1 MASQRIRSRP
11 EEGRK
16 GGRMNSACRPGA
28 LHTAFN
34 MLALSWIIISE
45 LLLSAHCLKDLKI
58 FVPEAVLMG
67 NAATLSCQYDLEQ
80 AALYAV
86 RWYFGQEEF
95 YRYVPREA
103 KPTFVF
109 AVAGINVD
117 LANSDATSVTLKG
130 VTRELSGSYQCEVS
144 EDAPLFHTEIR
155 SAYMQVIELPKDDPV
170 LQVDKKVIGVND
182 YLKAVCTVGPSYP
195 PANITWNINGNQIR
209 RTPLQSISQDSY
221 DGSTTHS
228 ALEIHANSQALQGFF
243 ETKYQHSVNLQ
254 CVVTI
259 RHMYHKVVA
268 QRIGLNAAPPT
279 TISPNLLGLEGS
291 KRYANGDPDNSALT
305 GASQRCCICCGS
317 FGAVSLAIFTLAMAH
332 L

>member
-1 MASQRIRSRP
+1 MASQREGARCASR
-11 EEGRK
+11 R
-16 GGRMNSACRPGA
+16 GA
-28 LHTAFN
+28 GLLHSTFN
-34 MLALSWIIISE
+34 MLAFSWIIISE
-45 LLLSAHCLKDLKI
+45 LMLSAHCLKDLKI
-58 FVPEAVLMG
+58 FVPEAVIMG

-117 LANSDATSVTLKG
+117 LTNSDATSVTLKG

-155 SAYMQVIELPKDDPV
+155 SAHMQVIELPKDDPV
-170 LQVDKKVIGVND
+170 MQVDKKVIGAND
-182 YLKAVCTVGPSYP
+182 HFKAVCTVGPSYP
-195 PANITWNINGNQIR
+195 PANITWYINGRKIYK
-209 RTPLQSISQDSY
+209 TPLQRITQDAFE
-221 DGSTTHS
+221 GSTTYS
-228 ALEIHANSQALQGFF
+228 SLEIYPHSQVLQGFF
-243 ETKYQHSVNLQ
+243 QAMPKYQPNIMLLCEVSILHVFHKSVQ
-254 CVVTI
+254 
-259 RHMYHKVVA
+259 
-268 QRIGLNAAPPT
+268 QRIGLSNAPPT

-305 GASQRCCICCGS
+305 GASQCICCSAVGS
-317 FGAVSLAIFTLAMAH
+317 VTLALAT
-332 L
+332 LAVAQL

>member
-1 MASQRIRSRP
+1 MASQRIGP
-11 EEGRK
+11 GRGGG
-16 GGRMNSACRPGA
+16 GGRRSCGPGA

-45 LLLSAHCLKDLKI
+45 LLLSVHCLKDLKI
-58 FVPEAVLMG
+58 FVPEAVIMG

-109 AVAGINVD
+109 SVAGINVD
-117 LANSDATSVTLKG
+117 LSKSDATSVTLKG

-155 SAYMQVIELPKDDPV
+155 SAHMQVIELPKDEPV
-170 LQVDKKVIGVND
+170 MQVDKKVIGVND
-182 YLKAVCTVGPSYP
+182 NFKAVCTVGPSYP
-195 PANITWNINGNQIR
+195 PANITWYINGR
-209 RTPLQSISQDSY
+209 MVYPTPLQRITQDAFE
-221 DGSTTHS
+221 GSTTYS
-228 ALEIHANSQALQGFF
+228 SLEIYPHSQVLQGFF
-243 ETKYQHSVNLQ
+243 QAKYQANINLLCEVSILHVFHKSVQ
-254 CVVTI
+254 
-259 RHMYHKVVA
+259 
-268 QRIGLNAAPPT
+268 QRIGLSNAPPT

-305 GASQRCCICCGS
+305 GASQRCCICCGAA
-317 FGAVSLAIFTLAMAH
+317 GAILLALATLTVGH

>member
-1 MASQRIRSRP
+1 MASQRIGP
-11 EEGRK
+11 GRGDGGGG
-16 GGRMNSACRPGA
+16 GGRRSCGPGA

-45 LLLSAHCLKDLKI
+45 LLLSVHCLKDLKI
-58 FVPEAVLMG
+58 FVPEAVIMG

-109 AVAGINVD
+109 SVAGINVD
-117 LANSDATSVTLKG
+117 LSKSDATSVTLKG

-155 SAYMQVIELPKDDPV
+155 SAHMQVIELPKDEPV
-170 LQVDKKVIGVND
+170 MQVDKKVIGVND
-182 YLKAVCTVGPSYP
+182 NFKAVCTVGPSYP
-195 PANITWNINGNQIR
+195 PANITWYINGR
-209 RTPLQSISQDSY
+209 MVYPTPLQRITQDAFE
-221 DGSTTHS
+221 GSTTYS
-228 ALEIHANSQALQGFF
+228 SLEIYPHSQVLQGFF
-243 ETKYQHSVNLQ
+243 QAKYQANINLLCEVSILHVFHKSVQ
-254 CVVTI
+254 
-259 RHMYHKVVA
+259 
-268 QRIGLNAAPPT
+268 QRIGLSNAPPT

-305 GASQRCCICCGS
+305 GASQRCCICCGAA
-317 FGAVSLAIFTLAMAH
+317 GAILLAVATLAVGH

>member
-1 MASQRIRSRP
+1 MASKRIRP
-11 EEGRK
+11 EGGEGR
-16 GGRMNSACRPGA
+16 RMSNASRPGA

-45 LLLSAHCLKDLKI
+45 LLLSVHCLKDLKI

-117 LANSDATSVTLKG
+117 LSNSDATSVTLKG
-130 VTRELSGSYQCEVS
+130 VTRELSGTYQCEVS

-155 SAYMQVIELPKDDPV
+155 SAHMQVVEMPKDDPV
-170 LQVDKKVIGVND
+170 MQVDKKVIGAND
-182 YLKAVCTVGPSYP
+182 NLKAVCTLGPSYP
-195 PANITWNINGNQIR
+195 PANISWTVNGRVIYP
-209 RTPLQSISQDSY
+209 TPQQRITHDAY
-221 DGSTTHS
+221 EGSTTYSSLELYPHS
-228 ALEIHANSQALQGFF
+228 QVLLDFF
-243 ETKYQHSVNLQ
+243 EGKYQRSVTLK
-254 CVVTI
+254 CTVTI
-259 RHMYHKVVA
+259 TGMYHKDVQ
-268 QRIGLNAAPPT
+268 QRIGLNMAPPT

-305 GASQRCCICCGS
+305 GASQRCCICCGA
-317 FGAVSLAIFTLAMAH
+317 FGAISLAIFTMAMAQ